1 MHEDFYLS
9 AKIYAKKKL
18 GQHFLLNQRIMYE
31 IVDYANIKNNDTI
44 LEVGAGTGNLTSVIK
59 DKAGEVIAVEKDSLL
74 VELLKNKFQSVK
86 NIHIIEGD
94 ILDIELPYFN
104 KVVSTPPYNISSKL
118 IFLLLNTD
126 YEVIVL
132 ALQKDFAERL
142 VAKPGTKDYGRLTV
156 MVECKANVE
165 LLGSIS
171 KNDFHPKPK
180 VDSAIVRIIP
190 KKKPEDVLELESF
203 KEFVQILFSQRR
215 RKLRKVIIHYLKI
228 KSYENVKLII
238 TNINI
243 IDKRVYQ
250 LSVDEFKHLFMD
262 ITKQIKKIDKK
273 T

>member
-1 MHEDFYLS
+1 MS

-59 DKAGEVIAVEKDSLL
+59 DKAGEVMAVEKDSLL

-215 RKLRKVIIHYLKI
+215 RTLRKVIIHYLKI
-228 KSYENVKLII
+228 KSYENVELII

>member
-1 MHEDFYLS
+1 LS
-9 AKIYAKKKL
+9 VKIHAKKRL
-18 GQHFLLNQRIMYE
+18 GQHFLLNQRIMCE
-31 IVDYANIKNNDTI
+31 IVGYANVKNNDTI
-44 LEVGAGTGNLTSVIK
+44 LEVGAGTGNLTSIIK
-59 DKAGEVIAVEKDSLL
+59 DKAGEVIAVEKDSRL
-74 VELLKNKFQSVK
+74 VGLLKKKFQSVQ

-94 ILDIELPYFN
+94 ILDIGLPYFN

-118 IFLLLNTD
+118 IFLLLDTD

-142 VAKPGTKDYGRLTV
+142 VAKPGSKDYGRLTV
-156 MVECKANVE
+156 MVECKAKVE

-171 KNDFHPKPK
+171 KNDFYPKPK

-190 KKKPEDVLELESF
+190 KKKSEDVFELESF

-215 RKLRKVIIHYLKI
+215 RKLRKVIIHYLKM
-228 KSYENVKLII
+228 KSYENVEPII
-238 TNINI
+238 ASINT

-250 LSVDEFKHLFMD
+250 LSVDEFKYLFMD
-262 ITKQIKKIDKK
+262 ITKQIKKVEKK

>member
-9 AKIYAKKKL
+9 IKIHAKKRL
-18 GQHFLLNQRIMYE
+18 GQHFLLNQRIMCE
-31 IVDYANIKNNDTI
+31 IVDYANVKNNDTI
-44 LEVGAGTGNLTSVIK
+44 LEVGAGTGNLTSIIK
-59 DKAGEVIAVEKDSLL
+59 DKAGEVIAVEKDSHL
-74 VELLKNKFQSVK
+74 VELLKKKFQKVQ

-118 IFLLLNTD
+118 IFLLLNMD

-142 VAKPGTKDYGRLTV
+142 VAKPGSKDYGRLTV
-156 MVECKANVE
+156 MVECKAKVE

-171 KNDFHPKPK
+171 KNDFYPKPK

-190 KKKPEDVLELESF
+190 KKKSEDVFELESF

-215 RKLRKVIIHYLKI
+215 RKLRKVIIHYLKM
-228 KSYENVKLII
+228 KSYENIELII
-238 TNINI
+238 ASINI

-250 LSVDEFKHLFMD
+250 LSVDEFKYLFMD